1 MARKPQVAELKLRVP
16 VELHRTLKSAARKN
30 HRSVNQEVNQL
41 LQRSFFDQGVEALIQ
56 STAQRVAIEVKKEI
70 RSLTKDLIEEF
81 NTINRKFGYS
91 ELPINLKKGE
101 DSNG

>member
-30 HRSVNQEVNQL
+30 HWSVNQEVNQR
-41 LQRSFFDQGVEALIQ
+41 LQRSFVDQGVEAL
-56 STAQRVAIEVKKEI
+56 AQTVAMEVSKLLSGK
-70 RSLTKDLIEEF
+70 SHNSPYTF
-81 NTINRKFGYS
+81 NIINRKK
-91 ELPINLKKGE
+91 EE